1 MRLYSGTEQF
11 KVYLQGQAYRIND
24 SRYSRLPSTQAQD
37 IMLANN
43 VVVSITFDPETD
55 QYQFNLDEPFQLIW
69 ASASGATKWHWGWYT
84 VDRYALQGGETL
96 SFYAI
101 DLYQYIDEYQDIGD
115 SEQEATFIEQHGDYL
130 GSLKL
135 HEDDTW
141 KVV

>member
-11 KVYLQGQAYRIND
+11 KVYLQGQAYRIRN
-24 SRYSRLPSTQAQD
+24 SRHSRPPSTQAQD

-69 ASASGATKWHWGWYT
+69 ASASGATKWHWGWHT
-84 VDRYALQGGETL
+84 VDRYTLQGGETL

-101 DLYQYIDEYQDIGD
+101 DLYQYDEYQDIGT
-115 SEQEATFIEQHGDYL
+115 SEQEATFIEQHGEYL